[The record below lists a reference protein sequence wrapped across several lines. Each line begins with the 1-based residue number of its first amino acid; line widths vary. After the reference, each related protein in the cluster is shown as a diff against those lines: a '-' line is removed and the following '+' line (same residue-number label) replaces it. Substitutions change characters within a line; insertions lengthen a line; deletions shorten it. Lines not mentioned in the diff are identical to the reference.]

1 MAYDFS
7 KSDFILMIGGQIIF
21 FVLLILVVY
30 FGMEPI
36 STFPYANEV
45 RTQVNI
51 LSSAKPNANAK
62 SNVNAKSNA

>member
-21 FVLLILVVY
+21 FILLILVVY

-36 STFPYANEV
+36 SKFPYANEV
-45 RTQVNI
+45 RAQVNI
-51 LSSAKPNANAK
+51 LSSAKPNVNAKANAK
-62 SNVNAKSNA
+62 

>member
-21 FVLLILVVY
+21 FILLILVVY

-45 RTQVNI
+45 RAQVKI
-51 LSSAKPNANAK
+51 LSSANANAKANAK
-62 SNVNAKSNA
+62 SNA